1 MFLDCPAYLDREG
14 AVRCGLPAEVR
25 CRFTMR
31 STDGPVESAMIRCPA
46 GHYFCGA
53 IESLT
58 WDGKDKH
65 DPGPA
70 AVTSRAGRDS
80 VPGSHEGV
88 RCGRDRRPGFP
99 GQAGAGNLPPQHR
112 SGLLSGPPCP
122 PVDHHHASAPQA
134 PHIPSRDA
142 SHHRRRETDPIPA
155 GWPPHRRQSRNRQ
168 RAPCSHVVAGHAGA
182 VMPGSPPDPGRP
194 AGPVLVTG
202 ASGTIGRRLVPALV
216 AAGHQVRAMTRSDA
230 AAQTAAAAGAE
241 PVCGDVTD
249 PASLSAAV
257 HGCQVSST
265 PRAGW
270 APHRPSS
277 RSGR

>member
-1 MFLDCPAYLDREG
+1 MMFLDCPAYLDQVG
-14 AVRCGLPAEVR
+14 AARCGLPAEVR

-65 DPGPA
+65 DPGSA

-80 VPGSHEGV
+80 VPGSND
-88 RCGRDRRPGFP
+88 GRDGVGGIAVRDLP

-112 SGLLSGPPCP
+112 SGLLSRPPCP

-134 PHIPSRDA
+134 HHIPSRDA
-142 SHHRRRETDPIPA
+142 NHHRRRETDPIPA
-155 GWPPHRRQSRNRQ
+155 GRPPHRRQRQNRQ

-182 VMPGSPPDPGRP
+182 VTTNVLWGKRARP
-194 AGPVLVTG
+194 ARST
-202 ASGTIGRRLVPALV
+202 ASIN
-216 AAGHQVRAMTRSDA
+216 
-230 AAQTAAAAGAE
+230 
-241 PVCGDVTD
+241 
-249 PASLSAAV
+249 
-257 HGCQVSST
+257 
-265 PRAGW
+265 
-270 APHRPSS
+270 
-277 RSGR
+277 